1 MAKVWVQAWTAQVA
15 GSVQVEESELAKVAG
30 LENLKALVPML
41 VEVKESEWAMVP
53 TVLVKD
59 SPLVQAKN
67 LDLAQVQ
74 ESAQESA
81 RVNLQETALAR
92 ESVLPKGYRLDS
104 EQGLVRE
111 WETVQVSEMELG

>member
-41 VEVKESEWAMVP
+41 VEVKESEWKMVP

-67 LDLAQVQ
+67 LDLAQV
-74 ESAQESA
+74 EEM
-81 RVNLQETALAR
+81 LE
-92 ESVLPKGYRLDS
+92 VLEPWKD
-104 EQGLVRE
+104 
-111 WETVQVSEMELG
+111 

>member
-1 MAKVWVQAWTAQVA
+1 MAKVWVQLWTAQVA

-67 LDLAQVQ
+67 LDLAEV
-74 ESAQESA
+74 EEM
-81 RVNLQETALAR
+81 LE
-92 ESVLPKGYRLDS
+92 VLEPWKD
-104 EQGLVRE
+104 
-111 WETVQVSEMELG
+111 

>member
-67 LDLAQVQ
+67 LDLASFW
-74 ESAQESA
+74 EK
-81 RVNLQETALAR
+81 TYPALR
-92 ESVLPKGYRLDS
+92 PEYQRRYPKH
-104 EQGLVRE
+104 E
-111 WETVQVSEMELG
+111 WR

>member
-59 SPLVQAKN
+59 SQLVQAKN
-67 LDLAQVQ
+67 LDLAQV
-74 ESAQESA
+74 EEM
-81 RVNLQETALAR
+81 LE
-92 ESVLPKGYRLDS
+92 VLEPWKD
-104 EQGLVRE
+104 
-111 WETVQVSEMELG
+111 